1 MVKLNSQEV
10 LTETY
15 NRLIKNA
22 FNAYVRTMNDNNIPE
37 EHKLLNTIYDLGFFI
52 ENAQKCY
59 EELRNHL
66 NLEMQENGIISYK
79 SDKAKATLVKAT
91 QSAQIINV
99 DKIAEC
105 RPDLMV
111 ASEIRPDRTEIAKLL
126 RKGEVIQG
134 AVLSNGGPPV
144 LKITAIKNKTNPYAK
159 GVEEN
164 V

>member
-37 EHKLLNTIYDLGFFI
+37 EHKLLNAIYCLGFFI
-52 ENAQKCY
+52 ENSNKCY
-59 EELRNHL
+59 EELRSHL
-66 NLEMQENGIISYK
+66 HLEMQDSGIISYK

-91 QSAQIINV
+91 QSAQIISEAE
-99 DKIAEC
+99 IAKH

-126 RKGEVIQG
+126 RKGEQIQG

-144 LKITAIKNKTNPYAK
+144 LKITPIKSKSNPYVK